1 MPEVINSPAKEL
13 NLFYL
18 IDVSGS
24 MSGSK
29 IQSVNDVMP
38 QAMEIVAK
46 ISKDNRDNAVIKA
59 SVMTFSD
66 DATWMYPNPV
76 YAEEMVWQDLEA
88 DGGTYFGKVCSKL
101 EAALHKEKSKYPES
115 QLLCTVGHKK
125 SAIILISDGEPLDED
140 WKQQLAILQ
149 KNKWFDEASK
159 IAIAIGNDCN
169 KEVLWDFVG
178 RGKEKGAGGTV
189 LEVHNIKDLE
199 SAIKIASSVASKVGS
214 QRAADQGNGGSNT
227 QQAVNEAIKEEA
239 PSLAN
244 PTQAGAQ
251 QADDWD

>member
-29 IQSVNDVMP
+29 IQSVNEVMP

-76 YAEEMVWQDLEA
+76 YADEMVWQDLEA
-88 DGGTYFGKVCSKL
+88 DGGTYFGKVCKKMES
-101 EAALHKEKSKYPES
+101 ALHKDKNKYPES

-125 SAIILISDGEPLDED
+125 SAIILISDGEPLDDD
-140 WKQQLAILQ
+140 WKQQLSILQ

-199 SAIKIASSVASKVGS
+199 NAIKTASSVASKVGS
-214 QRAADQGNGGSNT
+214 QRAADQGNDSSNT
-227 QQAVNEAIKEEA
+227 QQAINEAIIEEA
-239 PSLAN
+239 PELVN
-244 PTQAGAQ
+244 TGQTGASQ
-251 QADDWD
+251 IDQWD